1 MMNETLKRIGTSKG
15 WSDEETMS
23 KFAVFVQESFP
34 EVWTQNGNKLDGLDA
49 DDLDFFSASF
59 DVSMNR
65 RSGGGGGKG
74 EEWVGMIVA
83 YNGRRDTMER
93 QRTLAVDSAEGNLAQ
108 ALRYGMQYNGNP
120 VGIGRAYLN
129 DGGDWVL
136 VDADDKQVHSEKA
149 SDKPP
154 RWVIPINGGQ
164 MHIAMIGSKERW
176 QISKACIH
184 A

>member
-23 KFAVFVQESFP
+23 KFAHFVEESFP

-83 YNGRRDTMER
+83 YNGRRDTMLKVLKA
-93 QRTLAVDSAEGNLAQ
+93 TLHSPCDMESSIMATLSA
-108 ALRYGMQYNGNP
+108 
-120 VGIGRAYLN
+120 
-129 DGGDWVL
+129 
-136 VDADDKQVHSEKA
+136 
-149 SDKPP
+149 
-154 RWVIPINGGQ
+154 
-164 MHIAMIGSKERW
+164 
-176 QISKACIH
+176 
-184 A
+184 